1 MVKNPAIPF
10 YEIRVRGLLEGSLL
24 HAFPALSAN
33 WQGTETVL
41 CGELPDQAA
50 LYGVLTQIESLGLE
64 LVAVQQVTAS
74 YGAAARTV
82 VGYVGHRPAGRPAG
96 RQCRRWPARSAQ

>member
-1 MVKNPAIPF
+1 MRFHARTSENGDMVKNPAIPF

-74 YGAAARTV
+74 
-82 VGYVGHRPAGRPAG
+82 
-96 RQCRRWPARSAQ
+96 